1 MVVVPSFDNSLSFR
15 FDWSRFSKQFLRVPR
30 LQCSKI
36 ISEVLCRHIS
46 NFKCLII
53 VLG

>member
-15 FDWSRFSKQFLRVPR
+15 FVVSLLKKNLRIPH

-36 ISEVLCRHIS
+36 ISEILYRHIS
-46 NFKCLII
+46 NFKSLI
-53 VLG
+53 VVVG